1 MTTTQLYTFN
11 VKGFKQNNNTVTK
24 WHGNYFKRK
33 KDESHMRQT
42 EYKIKVIDKNKNF
55 TLIITEKLKLKNPSF
70 KIF

>member
-1 MTTTQLYTFN
+1 
-11 VKGFKQNNNTVTK
+11 
-24 WHGNYFKRK
+24 
-33 KDESHMRQT
+33 MRQT